1 MISQVSLHLSWV
13 FKKVR
18 RVVDLLVH
26 FLEILHA
33 AKQPTR
39 WIPGSKQSQWEKL
52 EVTFVGENGSNQFQG
67 ICLSRSSH
75 ETALSDSAT
84 LRLNLLIS
92 SCSYDARLLVQQKV
106 DFYGI
111 FRFFMMSFILHFSD
125 FHFRIFIQIYSHRKL
140 EPDFEVEL

>member
-52 EVTFVGENGSNQFQG
+52 EVTFVGENGSDQFQG
-67 ICLSRSSH
+67 IC
-75 ETALSDSAT
+75 
-84 LRLNLLIS
+84 
-92 SCSYDARLLVQQKV
+92 
-106 DFYGI
+106 
-111 FRFFMMSFILHFSD
+111 
-125 FHFRIFIQIYSHRKL
+125 
-140 EPDFEVEL
+140 